1 LTRTRT
7 QAHIL
12 DVTKNGTPLVGRPVL
27 DRVILHA
34 ERFVLIR
41 SFLPFDSLKDKDA
54 CSVGLALSGLGGTA
68 NLPKR
73 RLKPIS
79 HGRMSRSAISV
90 SKHCS
95 RILGL
100 KTGGSSLRPSGNTR
114 LPGTGLN
121 NIPRLVMPP
130 MSCGGFSHSVIQM
143 ILP

>member
-1 LTRTRT
+1 LTQTRT

-12 DVTKNGTPLVGRPVL
+12 YVTKNGTPFVGRLVL
-27 DRVILHA
+27 DRVTLHT

-41 SFLPFDSLKDKDA
+41 SFLPLDILKDKDA

-68 NLPKR
+68 NLPNR
-73 RLKPIS
+73 RPKPIS

-100 KTGGSSLRPSGNTR
+100 KTGGSSLRPSGNT
-114 LPGTGLN
+114 LTWDWPE
-121 NIPRLVMPP
+121 
-130 MSCGGFSHSVIQM
+130 
-143 ILP
+143 